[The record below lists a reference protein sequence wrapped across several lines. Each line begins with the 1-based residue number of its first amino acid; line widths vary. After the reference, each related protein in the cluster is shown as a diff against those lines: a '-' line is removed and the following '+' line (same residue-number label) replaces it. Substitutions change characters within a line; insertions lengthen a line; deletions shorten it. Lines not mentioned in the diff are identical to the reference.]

1 MWVIHSGLTGF
12 TLRDNFSGATMA
24 KPNYQFEK
32 RQRELKKIK
41 QQEEKRLKKLA
52 GGSAAESADADDSTE
67 PTTPDTTTP
76 EQTP

>member
-1 MWVIHSGLTGF
+1 
-12 TLRDNFSGATMA
+12 MA

-32 RQRELKKIK
+32 RQRELKKAK

-52 GGSAAESADADDSTE
+52 DKAAGIETPADDSDTDTTE
-67 PTTPDTTTP
+67 ATTP

>member
-1 MWVIHSGLTGF
+1 
-12 TLRDNFSGATMA
+12 MA

-52 GGSAAESADADDSTE
+52 GGNAADATE
-67 PTTPDTTTP
+67 LTSEAVDAPETTAP
-76 EQTP
+76 EAAP

>member
-1 MWVIHSGLTGF
+1 
-12 TLRDNFSGATMA
+12 MA

-52 GGSAAESADADDSTE
+52 GGNATEATEGADAPESDAPE
-67 PTTPDTTTP
+67 TTTP
-76 EQTP
+76 EKTP